1 MTKRRPVPPSQDAT
15 RDTTFRSPKT
25 ADGLNAFEPVK
36 SIAATFDHTQTCNQI
51 AISWRNL
58 TLAAGLG
65 ALAALMFKGKSAWE
79 FHNGSPDATN
89 QGPCV
94 QRTAETGCLQIRNAA
109 EEFSL
114 CHPFPSPPQPNR
126 VRCKIASVSY
136 GIVPWSCRRT
146 ANLRLDSMPDK
157 LQWSDNASEDL
168 GLPRDAQTVGDPLD
182 PAAIRGIHLA
192 SLSVSGLRGI
202 DQIEI
207 PRLGRVTLLAGKNG
221 VGKTTILEAIRI
233 YATRGQYGVLDEIVT
248 GRDEFI
254 HGLEEDGSQIVLPA
268 FSALF
273 TGHETRGGAVIEIGP
288 VDGNSSNKL
297 KITASNLDSQ
307 QESLM
312 LELDP
317 AWIAEERERILTV
330 SVQNHEWPVALFL
343 VNGRT
348 RSNGTALSSSE
359 MKSQHQCLNPS
370 RFRRPMRFEKNTRL
384 RQLMSRKSL
393 PPAVECLFLGPGLLS
408 NEMLSRLWDNV
419 ALTDDE
425 RYAVEALELIAG
437 RSVER
442 VAMIVN
448 HRTQYRESGPYAMVR
463 FTDQEPVT
471 LRSLGSGALRA
482 FGFAVALANSRSGFL
497 LIDEVENGIH
507 YSDQHDFWRMVFTLA
522 GEKNAQVIATTH
534 SWDCIKGFAR
544 ASLDYRQADS
554 ALVRLERR
562 HGKLRSVEYSRD
574 QLKTAAEQNIEV
586 R

>member
-1 MTKRRPVPPSQDAT
+1 MRV
-15 RDTTFRSPKT
+15 
-25 ADGLNAFEPVK
+25 
-36 SIAATFDHTQTCNQI
+36 
-51 AISWRNL
+51 SWRNL
-58 TLAAGLG
+58 TLTAGLG

-89 QGPCV
+89 RGPCV
-94 QRTAETGCLQIRNAA
+94 WRTSETGCIQIRNAA

-126 VRCKIASVSY
+126 VQCKIASVSY
-136 GIVPWSCRRT
+136 GIVPWSWRRK
-146 ANLRLDSMPDK
+146 ANLRLESMPDK
-157 LQWSDNASEDL
+157 LRRSDNASEALD
-168 GLPRDAQTVGDPLD
+168 LPRDAQTGGDPLD
-182 PAAIRGIHLA
+182 PAATRGIHLA

-221 VGKTTILEAIRI
+221 IGKTTILEAIRI
-233 YATRGQYGVLDEIVT
+233 YATRAQYGVLDEIVT

-254 HGLEEDGSQIVLPA
+254 HGLEEDGVQIVLPD

-273 TGHETRGGAVIEIGP
+273 TGHTISGGVVIEIGP
-288 VDGNSSNKL
+288 VDGVSSNKL
-297 KITASNLDSQ
+297 KITASNLDSR
-307 QESLM
+307 QESLF

-317 AWIAEERERILTV
+317 DWITEERERILTV

-348 RSNGTALSSSE
+348 RSNGLALSSSE
-359 MKSQHQCLNPS
+359 IKSQHQYLTSP
-370 RFRRPMRFEKNTRL
+370 RFRRPMRFQKNTRL
-384 RQLMSRKSL
+384 QQSMSRNAL
-393 PPAVECLFLGPGLLS
+393 PPPVECLFLGPGLLS

-448 HRTQYRESGPYAMVR
+448 HRTHYRESGPYAMVR
-463 FTDQEPVT
+463 FKDQDPVT
-471 LRSLGSGALRA
+471 LRSLGDGALRA

-507 YSDQHDFWRMVFTLA
+507 YSAQHDFWKIVFTLA
-522 GEKNAQVIATTH
+522 CEKNVQVLATTH

-544 ASLDYRQADS
+544 ASLDYGQSDS

-574 QLKTAAEQNIEV
+574 QLKTAAEQSIEV